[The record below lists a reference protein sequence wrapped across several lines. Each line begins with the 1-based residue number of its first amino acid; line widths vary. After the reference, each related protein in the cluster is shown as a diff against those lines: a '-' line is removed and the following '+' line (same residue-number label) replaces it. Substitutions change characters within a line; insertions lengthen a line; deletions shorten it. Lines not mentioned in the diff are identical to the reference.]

1 MYVPRLQLHPILEP
15 DDVRPRLSGGHAD
28 EDDLVAQHVL
38 VVEVRGFGY
47 SSTLEKQQRT
57 KLLDSLQL

>member
-1 MYVPRLQLHPILEP
+1 MSLSYVQISVVVELHPILEP

-38 VVEVRGFGY
+38 VVKVGGLGY
-47 SSTLEKQQRT
+47 SRTLEEKG
-57 KLLDSLQL
+57 